1 MKGAGA
7 LLLLLGAGYVLSQ
20 RRPESSAG
28 GSPGAGPGAGGP
40 LPGPTPPA
48 GGWPLARRT
57 GYDGRDAW
65 ARYAREVEGLV
76 RAELAAERA
85 SDVEQIVGAHAVAA
99 LALSENSGRAEYEY
113 NAGNLRPVGEQPRA
127 RWPNGVL
134 YRSFGSR
141 AEGVKT
147 LLRVLRNARYGPAW
161 REAIAIANEGAAIEP
176 LVGAWFASVH
186 DLGYTDGPPASDVAA
201 RSRWLEQKGRTG
213 IQVADLVTRALS
225 SREAPSIAPSEA
237 QDRARVDAMMRE
249 YEEGVARLRA
259 ASERDGRALEALRRE
274 IE

>member
-1 MKGAGA
+1 MRNAGA
-7 LLLLLGAGYVLSQ
+7 LLLLLGAGYVLS
-20 RRPESSAG
+20 RRSSSAPG
-28 GSPGAGPGAGGP
+28 GSPGASPGAGGP
-40 LPGPTPPA
+40 SPGPTPPA
-48 GGWPLARRT
+48 GGWPVARRT

-65 ARYAREVEGLV
+65 ARYAREVEALT

-85 SDVEQIVGAHAVAA
+85 SDVEQIVGAHALAA
-99 LALSENSGRAEYEY
+99 LGLSENSGRAEYEF
-113 NAGNLRPVGEQPRA
+113 NVGNLRPVGNQQRA

-161 REAIAIANEGAAIEP
+161 REMIAIANEGAAIEP
-176 LVGAWFASVH
+176 LVGAWFASIH
-186 DLGYTDGPPASDVAA
+186 DLGYTDGPPASDAAA
-201 RSRWLEQKGRTG
+201 RARWIEQHGRTG
-213 IQVADLVTRALS
+213 IGVADLVSRALA
-225 SREAPSIAPSEA
+225 SREASTVEPSEA
-237 QDRARVDAMMRE
+237 QNRARVEAMMRE
-249 YEEGVARLRA
+249 YEQGVARLRE